1 VVDNQVVFL
10 YTERNG
16 YRMPANHRLDIGA
29 TWKLKE
35 HKRFSSELAFSI
47 YNVYARQNAYVITFQ
62 QSESDPSKTEALQT
76 SLFRMV
82 PSISYNF
89 KFK

>member
-1 VVDNQVVFL
+1 VAGQVAFY

-16 YRMPANHRLDIGA
+16 YRMPANHRLDLGL

-35 HKRFSSELAFSI
+35 RKRFTSELAFSI
-47 YNVYARQNAYVITFQ
+47 YNVYARQNAYIINF
-62 QSESDPSKTEALQT
+62 EENKDDPSRTQAVQT
-76 SLFRMV
+76 SLFRIV